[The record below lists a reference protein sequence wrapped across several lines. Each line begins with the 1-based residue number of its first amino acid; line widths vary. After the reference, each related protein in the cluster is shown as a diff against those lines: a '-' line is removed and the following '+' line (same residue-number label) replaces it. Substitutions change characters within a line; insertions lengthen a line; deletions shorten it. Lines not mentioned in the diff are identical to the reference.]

1 MFLRT
6 VFLIGLWL
14 VSTAPV
20 LGDTWSAYGGNR
32 GGERYSALAEINR
45 DNVAGLEVA
54 WTYRTG
60 EPELFGERFEHSS
73 FESTPIIAADALIF
87 CTPFNRLVALDPA
100 SGNEKWTFDAEVSMD
115 NPTGMIYKCRGVT
128 QWTDQ
133 QAAAGAA
140 CRSRIFM
147 GTSDS
152 RLFSVDAQTGKRCP
166 GFGDNGEVFVAPS
179 KELLFPGE
187 VHFDSPP
194 VVVNDTVVIGSS
206 IADNQRAE
214 GQSGRVSA
222 YDARSGELK
231 WRFDPIP
238 RSADNPASKT
248 WHDESWKTG
257 SHANVW
263 SILSVDEERDLVF
276 LPTGSAAPDFFGGN
290 RKGENRYANSLVAL
304 RGSSG
309 ELVWHFQFVHHD
321 LWDYDLPS
329 QPTLIDLQK
338 DGQTIP
344 AVVQTTKQGWV
355 FVFNRETGE
364 SLFPIEERP
373 TPRGAVDGEWLSPTQ
388 PFPLAPPPLVAQ
400 KLDPED
406 AWGFT
411 PIDRYFCKKKIE
423 SLRNE
428 GLYTPPSEQGTILM
442 PSWTG
447 GANWPGPAWHRDSGL
462 LIVNTTR
469 IATKVQLVPRADE
482 AQLEGLG
489 AEAGA
494 ALMRTEIPSP
504 QVGTPYAMRVGY
516 LLSPLGA
523 PCNPPPWG
531 GLSAVDLATGTIKWD
546 VPLGSI
552 DRETP
557 IPLPFEWNLGTPN
570 SGGPITTAGGLIF
583 IAATMDQRFRAFDV
597 ESGEV
602 LWKHRMPAGS
612 QTTPMTYEANGRQ
625 YVVITSGGH
634 AWYDTKM
641 GDYVVAFALPE

>member
-1 MFLRT
+1 MWR
-6 VFLIGLWL
+6 LWL
-14 VSTAPV
+14 TLSLAVMATQVGAE
-20 LGDTWSAYGGNR
+20 TWHAYGGNR
-32 GGERYSALAEINR
+32 GGERYSALDQINR
-45 DNVAGLEVA
+45 DNVQNLEPA

-60 EPELFGERFEHSS
+60 EPDLFPERFEHSS
-73 FESTPIIAADALIF
+73 FESTPIMVGDKLVM

-100 SGNEKWTFDAEVSMD
+100 TGEERWTFNAEVSLD
-115 NPTGMIYKCRGVT
+115 NPPAMIYKCRGIT
-128 QWTDQ
+128 QWTDPD
-133 QAAAGAA
+133 ASSGAV
-140 CRSRIFM
+140 CRTRIFM

-152 RLFSVDAQTGKRCP
+152 RLFSIDGETGKRCAD
-166 GFGDNGEVFVAPS
+166 FGDNGEVFVEPS

-187 VHFDSPP
+187 VHFDSPA
-194 VVVNDTVVIGSS
+194 VVVNGVVVIGSS

-222 YDARSGELK
+222 YDARTGALR

-238 RSADNPASKT
+238 RSSDDPVAST
-248 WHDESWKTG
+248 WHNESWRVSG
-257 SHANVW
+257 HANVW
-263 SILSVDEERDLVF
+263 SILSVDEERDIVF
-276 LPTGSAAPDFFGGN
+276 LPTGSAAPDFYGGN
-290 RKGENRYANSLVAL
+290 RPGENRYANSLVAL
-304 RGSSG
+304 RGATG
-309 ELVWHFQFVHHD
+309 EVLWHFQFVHHD

-329 QPTLIDLQK
+329 QPTLIDLNK

-344 AVVQTTKQGWV
+344 AVVQTTKQGFV

-373 TPRGAVDGEWLSPTQ
+373 TPRGVVDGEWLSPTQ
-388 PFPLAPPPLVAQ
+388 PFPTAPPPLVAQ

-411 PIDRYFCKKKIE
+411 PIDRMMCKSEIE
-423 SLRNE
+423 ELRNE
-428 GLYTPPSEQGTILM
+428 GLYTPPSTQGTILM

-462 LIVNTTR
+462 LVVNTTR
-469 IATKVQLVPRADE
+469 IATKIKLYPRSE
-482 AQLEGLG
+482 AEDMPDLSAEGGVAILR
-489 AEAGA
+489 E
-494 ALMRTEIPSP
+494 TIPSP
-504 QVGTPYAMRVGY
+504 QLGTPYAMTVGY

-531 GLSAVDLATGTIKWD
+531 GLTAVDLASGTIKWD

-570 SGGPITTAGGLIF
+570 SGGPIVTAGGLIF
-583 IAATMDQRFRAFDV
+583 IAATMDQRFRAFDI
-597 ESGEV
+597 ETGEV

-612 QTTPMTYEANGRQ
+612 QTTPMTYEAGGRQ
-625 YVVITSGGH
+625 YVVIASGGH
-634 AWYDTKM
+634 AWYDTAM
-641 GDYVVAFALPE
+641 GDYVVAFALPQ

>member
-1 MFLRT
+1 MIRSL
-6 VFLIGLWL
+6 LG
-14 VSTAPV
+14 AV
-20 LGDTWSAYGGNR
+20 LALCIHQAAAESWHAYGGNR
-32 GGERYSALAEINR
+32 GGERYSALDQINR
-45 DNVAGLEVA
+45 GNVARLEPA

-60 EPELFGERFEHSS
+60 EPERFPERFEDSS
-73 FESTPIIAADALIF
+73 FESTPIIVGDKLVL
-87 CTPFNRLVALDPA
+87 CTPFNRIVALDPA
-100 SGNEKWTFDAEVSMD
+100 SGAEQWTFDAEVSLD
-115 NPTGMIYKCRGVT
+115 NPQAMIYKCRGIT
-128 QWTDQ
+128 QWTDPL
-133 QAAAGAA
+133 AAPGTA
-140 CRSRIFM
+140 CRTRLFM

-152 RLFSVDAQTGKRCP
+152 RLFAIDGETGERCA
-166 GFGDNGEVFVAPS
+166 GFADNGEVFVEPS

-187 VHFDSPP
+187 VHLDSPP
-194 VVVNDTVVIGSS
+194 VVVNGVVVIGSS

-222 YDARSGELK
+222 YDARTGALR

-238 RSADNPASKT
+238 RDPADPAANT
-248 WHDESWKTG
+248 WHDESWRRAG
-257 SHANVW
+257 HANVW

-276 LPTGSAAPDFFGGN
+276 LPTGSAAPDFYGGN
-290 RKGENRYANSLVAL
+290 RPGENRYANSLVAL
-304 RGSSG
+304 RGATG
-309 ELVWHFQFVHHD
+309 EVVWHFQFVHHD

-329 QPTLIDLQK
+329 QPTLIELEK
-338 DGQTIP
+338 DGRTIP

-373 TPRGAVDGEWLSPTQ
+373 VPGGVVDGEWLSPTQ
-388 PFPLAPPPLVAQ
+388 PFPTAPPPLVAQ

-411 PIDRYFCKKKIE
+411 FIDRMMCKKRIAE
-423 SLRNE
+423 LRNE
-428 GLYTPPSEQGTILM
+428 GLYTPPSTQGTILM

-469 IATKVQLVPRADE
+469 IATQVRLYPRE
-482 AQLEGLG
+482 AAGEIARVG

-494 ALMRTEIPSP
+494 AILRETIPSL
-504 QVGTPYAMRVGY
+504 QLGTPYAMTVGY

-531 GLSAVDLATGTIKWD
+531 GLSAVDLASGTIKWD

-570 SGGPITTAGGLIF
+570 SGGPIVTAGGLVF

-597 ESGEV
+597 ETGEI

-612 QTTPMTYEANGRQ
+612 QTTPMTYEVNGRQ
-625 YVVITSGGH
+625 FVVIASGGH
-634 AWYDTKM
+634 AWYDTPM